1 MAAKI
6 RRPIVAGNWKMN
18 GNLSLVKQMQE
29 ALGQSQLE
37 NMDSVVCP
45 PFTLLSGF
53 DTEQIKLGAQNLSVY
68 PNGAHTGEISA
79 AMLLDVG
86 CQYVILG
93 HSERRA
99 EQFESNELVADKVQV
114 ALAAGLTPVVCV
126 GEPLEVRQS
135 GKVFDY
141 VASQLDAV
149 TQVIGQQ
156 DLLNVVIAY
165 EPIWAIG
172 TGNTAT
178 PEQAQEVHAFI
189 RVHLGKFCQDAA
201 AKIRILYGGSVNAAN
216 AAQIFAQPDVDGGL
230 IGGASLKVEDFLAIC
245 RAAN

>member
-53 DTEQIKLGAQNLSVY
+53 DAELIKLGAQNLSVY

-79 AMLLDVG
+79 AMLQDLG

-114 ALAAGLTPVVCV
+114 ALAAGLTPIVCV

-149 TQVIGQQ
+149 TQVISQQ

-245 RAAN
+245 QAAN